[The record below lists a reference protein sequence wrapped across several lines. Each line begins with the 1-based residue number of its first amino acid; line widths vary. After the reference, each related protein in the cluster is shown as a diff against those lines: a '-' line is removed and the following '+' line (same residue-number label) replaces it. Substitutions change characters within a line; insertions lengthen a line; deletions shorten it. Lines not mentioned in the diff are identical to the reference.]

1 MNYIKMD
8 KENNKTDYELPEEL
22 DVLLDGIVVGEEL

>member
-22 DVLLDGIVVGEEL
+22 NVLIRRNCSG